1 MTQSVQSQHPFQFV
15 IKTIHG
21 YREVHGG
28 VPIDIGMKAETK
40 ESEGAEFIIKILIKH
55 IAIPVILMLSLQTCL
70 GQSWNKEWYDSLLRQ
85 KSLHREDT
93 SMVNAWN
100 GLGNYQKFGR
110 ADSSI
115 YYSSKALELSRS
127 LKFIP
132 GQLQALENLALTN
145 ETLGN
150 INRAIQIN
158 REGIELSQGYNDPY
172 YQALFLTLLADDYT
186 EIKNYRAALKLH
198 R

>member
-1 MTQSVQSQHPFQFV
+1 MRHFS
-15 IKTIHG
+15 
-21 YREVHGG
+21 
-28 VPIDIGMKAETK
+28 
-40 ESEGAEFIIKILIKH
+40 
-55 IAIPVILMLSLQTCL
+55 IPLILMLSLQTCL
-70 GQSWNKEWYDSLLRQ
+70 GQGAFGDKEWYDSILRQ

-93 SMVNAWN
+93 SMVNVWN
-100 GLGNYQKFGR
+100 ELGNYHKFGR

-115 YYSSKALELSRS
+115 YYSSKAFELSRS